1 MSFPAILRTLV
12 AAVLITAAMNA
23 GASAADPYFAPYGA
37 HRGRIHIG
45 PRHAR
50 IRWGGGV
57 TSYGAAVLMHGFD
70 VAGSVG
76 RVALGGSGSVDDGSS
91 VGSEAAAE
99 SNLAECEAQLQ
110 KTRELL
116 QQTKKACCLNK
127 SGEVRSEASM
137 EPGAEPAAPP
147 QDDYSRVERVKRDVA
162 DTLPLIA
169 ALQEDAAERKK
180 ATEDFEKVLA
190 RDRQA
195 FEAFMNAYQ
204 AP

>member
-1 MSFPAILRTLV
+1 MSFPAILRILV
-12 AAVLITAAMNA
+12 AAVLIPAAMNA
-23 GASAADPYFAPYGA
+23 GAVAADPYFAPYGA

-57 TSYGAAVLMHGFD
+57 TPYGAAVLMHGFD

-76 RVALGGSGSVDDGSS
+76 RVALGGSASADDGSS
-91 VGSEAAAE
+91 VGSESAAE
-99 SNLAECEAQLQ
+99 SNEADCQEQLRR
-110 KTRELL
+110 TRELL
-116 QQTKKACCLNK
+116 EETKKACCLK
-127 SGEVRSEASM
+127 KGGEVAPEASA
-137 EPGAEPAAPP
+137 EPGAEPAMPP
-147 QDDYSRVERVKRDVA
+147 DDYSRIEKVKRDVA

-190 RDRQA
+190 RNRQA

-204 AP
+204 SP

>member
-1 MSFPAILRTLV
+1 MNLSAALRILV
-12 AAVLITAAMNA
+12 AAVVVAAAMNVVT
-23 GASAADPYFAPYGA
+23 SAADPYFVPYGA

-50 IRWGGGV
+50 IRWGGGL
-57 TSYGAAVLMHGFD
+57 TPYGAAVLMHGFD

-76 RVALGGSGSVDDGSS
+76 KVVLGASGDDSGS
-91 VGSEAAAE
+91 VGSESAAE
-99 SNLAECEAQLQ
+99 SNEAECQEQLRR
-110 KTRELL
+110 TRELL
-116 QQTKKACCLNK
+116 EETKKVCCLK
-127 SGEVRSEASM
+127 RGGEVAPEASA

-147 QDDYSRVERVKRDVA
+147 PDDYARIEKVKRDVS
-162 DTLPLIA
+162 DTLPLIL
-169 ALQEDAAERKK
+169 ALQQETAERKK

-204 AP
+204 SP